1 MNLGSHVYTF
11 KMQITNL
18 KLVLL
23 ASLFGHS
30 DALFF
35 KWTRISNNQC
45 AMLPFTFGFP
55 DPGCPGGAALPAPA
69 PPAPD
74 PKAIAAA
81 YCTNIA
87 AGAIAVFRADGSH
100 YGCFN
105 NPCQETFPG
114 SNEINGVCR

>member
-1 MNLGSHVYTF
+1 
-11 KMQITNL
+11 MQITNL

-23 ASLFGHS
+23 ASLLGTS
-30 DALFF
+30 DALLF
-35 KWTRISNNQC
+35 KWTRIASDKC

-69 PPAPD
+69 APAPD
-74 PKAIAAA
+74 PKAVAAA
-81 YCTNIA
+81 YCNNVA